1 MTAAPPRVLLIIGD
15 QWERALIRASLR
27 EVGYDAVGAR
37 NPAEA
42 HRYRPIEPG
51 RGAIGLIVADHEAAA
66 DREALNDVVA
76 SHRDPPV
83 ILVARRTREM
93 PEGRWTRV
101 IPRPLSVAD
110 LVAAVESLVPLPA
123 DARGPLDDMSS

>member
-1 MTAAPPRVLLIIGD
+1 MAAAPPRVLLIIGD

-42 HRYRPIEPG
+42 RRYRPIEPG

-66 DREALNDVVA
+66 DREALNDMVA

-83 ILVARRTREM
+83 ILLARSTSET
-93 PEGRWTRV
+93 PKGAWTRV
-101 IPRPLSVAD
+101 IHRPLSVAD
-110 LVAAVESLVPLPA
+110 LVAAVESLLPLPP
-123 DARGPLDDMSS
+123 DARHPLDDVSS

>member
-1 MTAAPPRVLLIIGD
+1 MAATPPRVLLIVGD

-37 NPAEA
+37 NAAEA
-42 HRYRPIEPG
+42 RRYRAIEPG
-51 RGAIGLIVADHEAAA
+51 RGAIGVIVADHEAAV
-66 DREALNDVVA
+66 DRPTLSDVVA

-83 ILVARRTREM
+83 ILVARSTHET
-93 PEGRWTRV
+93 PAGSFTRV
-101 IPRPLSVAD
+101 IRRPLSVAD

-123 DARGPLDDMSS
+123 EMRRPVDDVSS